1 MLLSTIA
8 GLTWF
13 RILIA
18 LQVTEL
24 FGPLITAMFKMIIDI
39 AQFLIIYL
47 VQLMAF
53 SIIFSMAFFDV
64 QDLN

>member
-64 QDLN
+64 KDLN